1 MDTKEETRVRFG
13 VANFERR
20 RHPRFSVDL
29 PIEYHKIHSS
39 DLHPGRLG
47 NISESG
53 LMVYLAEKP
62 EMDQFLKVKLF
73 FPSHSDLRA
82 IEMIAQVVWV
92 DLHLEESS
100 DYRTG
105 LRFIEIS
112 VEDLNRLSR
121 FLNELARI

>member
-1 MDTKEETRVRFG
+1 METKAEEKVHFG

-29 PIEYHKIHSS
+29 PIEYHRIHSPAP
-39 DLHPGRLG
+39 HPGRLG

-73 FPSHSDLRA
+73 FPSDSDLEA
-82 IEMIAQVVWV
+82 VEMIVQVVWV
-92 DLHLEESS
+92 DKIGRASCRE
-100 DYRTG
+100 R
-105 LRFIEIS
+105 
-112 VEDLNRLSR
+112 V
-121 FLNELARI
+121 